1 METDMENDAL
11 EDHSDSSE
19 IPRLGLNS
27 ESSAPNTKPNSSDAP
42 AEVATNRVAPTPTLL
57 DVLLSQLQS
66 QLGEISDV
74 SSEGVA
80 VRIFQRDDGLAILL
94 GGVKLCPIH
103 HLIHSGSACPIC
115 Q

>member
-11 EDHSDSSE
+11 EDRSDSSAL
-19 IPRLGLNS
+19 RLGSNS
-27 ESSAPNTKPNSSDAP
+27 ESSAPNLKPNSEPDQVEAGTSKA
-42 AEVATNRVAPTPTLL
+42 VRTPTLL

-74 SSEGVA
+74 SREGVA

-94 GGVKLCPIH
+94 GGVKLCPTH

>member
-1 METDMENDAL
+1 MENDAL
-11 EDHSDSSE
+11 EDRSGSSE
-19 IPRLGLNS
+19 SPRLGSNS
-27 ESSAPNTKPNSSDAP
+27 ESSAPNSKPNSEQDLG
-42 AEVATNRVAPTPTLL
+42 EVATKRAVRTPRLL

-94 GGVKLCPIH
+94 GGVMLCPTH
-103 HLIHSGSACPIC
+103 HLIHSGSVCPIC
-115 Q
+115 K